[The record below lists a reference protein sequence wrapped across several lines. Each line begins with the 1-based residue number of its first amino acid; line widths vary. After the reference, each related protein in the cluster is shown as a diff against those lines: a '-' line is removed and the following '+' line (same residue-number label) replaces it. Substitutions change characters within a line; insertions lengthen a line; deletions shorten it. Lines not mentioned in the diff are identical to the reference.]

1 MQSISSLIESAQTRK
16 ENAASGRDLWSARG
30 VALLL
35 FGLGIAMSMPA
46 SADAQTSPPAAQ
58 VETNG
63 TTADETGPTRPLS
76 LSAEAG
82 GAASGPDS
90 VTGFANPSVKAA
102 VEFTRDLTD
111 RANLAFTATE
121 DAEQQILAFQKVLN
135 EGLALDILGRF
146 MLGES
151 RNSLTPEQQARYD
164 EVFPRYITRL
174 YADQFKDIAGR
185 DLTINDATP
194 FGRRDVI
201 VRTQFF
207 KDDGSPVNVDWRAR
221 KFRDEDHKMIDII
234 VSGVSIMTVKREEF
248 SSFIETNGIDA
259 LIDRLESEA
268 VEA

>member
-1 MQSISSLIESAQTRK
+1 MQSLSAPIESGQTRT
-16 ENAASGRDLWSARG
+16 GPSARG
-30 VALLL
+30 RVRRVVLGVGALL
-35 FGLGIAMSMPA
+35 FGFGIIVSSPA
-46 SADAQTSPPAAQ
+46 PADAQTTPPAASADPA
-58 VETNG
+58 ETL
-63 TTADETGPTRPLS
+63 ADDTDPTRPLS

-82 GAASGPDS
+82 GAASGPDLVS
-90 VTGFANPSVKAA
+90 GFTNPSVKAA
-102 VEFTRDLTD
+102 VDFTRDLTD
-111 RANLAFTATE
+111 RANLAFTSTE
-121 DAEQQILAFQKVLN
+121 DEEQQILAFQSVLN

-151 RNSLTPEQQARYD
+151 RNRLTPDQQARYD

-185 DLTINDATP
+185 HLTINDATP

-207 KDDGSPVNVDWRAR
+207 KDDNSPVNVDWRAR
-221 KFRDEDHKMIDII
+221 KFRDENHKMIDII

-248 SSFIETNGIDA
+248 SSFIEANGVDA

-268 VEA
+268 IEA